1 MMETTYSVN
10 IQNERNIADAR
21 ALARTVGKDIG
32 FEIVD
37 LARIIVATSELAR
50 NIYKYAGKGQITIT
64 LIKMEEKA
72 GIQILA
78 IDHGPGM
85 ALSAVMVDGFSTSGG
100 LGIGLPGVKRL
111 MDEFE
116 ADSSSDEGTKICVIK
131 WL

>member
-1 MMETTYSVN
+1 MMERTYSII

-21 ALARTVGKDIG
+21 VLARTVGKDIG

-37 LARIIVATSELAR
+37 QARIIVATSELAR
-50 NIYKYAGKGQITIT
+50 NIYKYAGNGQITIT
-64 LIKMEEKA
+64 LIKMKEKA

-85 ALSAVMVDGFSTSGG
+85 DLNDVMVDGFSTSSG

-111 MDEFE
+111 MDEFK
-116 ADSSSDEGTKICVIK
+116 ADSSSDEGTKICVTK